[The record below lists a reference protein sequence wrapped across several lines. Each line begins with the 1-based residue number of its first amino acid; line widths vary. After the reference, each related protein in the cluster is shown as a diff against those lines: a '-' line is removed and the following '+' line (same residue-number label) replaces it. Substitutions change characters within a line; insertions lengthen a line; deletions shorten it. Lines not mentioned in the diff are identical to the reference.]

1 MARMIAVAYSD
12 IHKAEEVRLK
22 LWKLQSA
29 YLLELDDAVV
39 VTKNAMGRIRLH
51 QAVSLPALG
60 AVSGGFWG
68 TLIGMIFLNPI
79 FGAAVGA
86 ASGAISGALTDVG
99 INDRFMKDLAEKFAP
114 NTSALFVLVREATPD
129 KVVAEISAF
138 GGTIL
143 QSSLS
148 HEDETRLQAALRL
161 GQKNAAAVAPPEP
174 SAKPA
179 PVSTAPGSVIA
190 L

>member
-1 MARMIAVAYSD
+1 MIAVAYGD
-12 IHKAEEVRLK
+12 LHKAEEVRLK

-39 VTKNAMGRIRLH
+39 VTKNEAGRIKLH
-51 QAVSLPALG
+51 QATSLPILG

-79 FGAAVGA
+79 FGAAIGA
-86 ASGAISGALTDVG
+86 TWGAISGALTDLG

-114 NTSALFVLVREATPD
+114 NTSALFVLVRDVTPD
-129 KVVAEISAF
+129 KVVAEIAAY
-138 GGTIL
+138 GGTVL

-148 HEDETRLQAALRL
+148 HEDETKLQAALTR
-161 GQKNAAAVAPPEP
+161 GEAVSVAVATKPLPER
-174 SAKPA
+174 SAV
-179 PVSTAPGSVIA
+179 VSTAPGSVIA